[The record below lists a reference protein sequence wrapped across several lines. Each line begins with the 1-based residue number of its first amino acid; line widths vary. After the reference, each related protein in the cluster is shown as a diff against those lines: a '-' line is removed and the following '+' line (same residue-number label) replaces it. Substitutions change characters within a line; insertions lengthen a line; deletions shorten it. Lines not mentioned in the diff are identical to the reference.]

1 MVIKRDK
8 RGEYDGSAIIPWIIV
23 ILVIVLSVIG
33 YGIYS
38 GKLQAFFQVF
48 KDFFRGGR

>member
-1 MVIKRDK
+1 MVLKGDK

-23 ILVIVLSVIG
+23 VIVIVLSVIG

-38 GKLQAFFQVF
+38 GKLQELFQSF
-48 KDFFRGGR
+48 KEFFRGGR